1 MIKTIVLVGMG
12 GGVGSILRYL
22 TAVLV
27 NKYFNGAFPLATFL
41 INIVG
46 CLIIGI
52 LMSAV
57 ERYTWADDNFKYV
70 FITGFCGGYTTFSA
84 FANENVFL
92 MNTGQSLVAFSYI
105 AASVV
110 AGLFCVWLGM
120 VLGKAF

>member
-1 MIKTIVLVGMG
+1 MIKAIALVGIG

-22 TAVLV
+22 SAVLV

-46 CLIIGI
+46 CFIIGV
-52 LMSAV
+52 LMSV
-57 ERYTWADDNFKYV
+57 MERNAWADDNFKYLFV
-70 FITGFCGGYTTFSA
+70 TGFCGGYTTFSA

-92 MNTGQSLVAFSYI
+92 MNAGQSLIAFSYI

-120 VLGKAF
+120 MLGKAF